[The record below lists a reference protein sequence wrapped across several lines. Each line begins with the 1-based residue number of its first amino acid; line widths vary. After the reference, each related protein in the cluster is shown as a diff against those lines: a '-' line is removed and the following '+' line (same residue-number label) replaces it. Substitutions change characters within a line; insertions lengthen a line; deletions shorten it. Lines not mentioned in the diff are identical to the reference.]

1 MAWRLVVM
9 VTVLHWLQMVT
20 SRQEWIEKPQD
31 VIVKEGRD
39 AVLACK
45 VRNKVGRCF
54 WRKNSRLIYLYP
66 GKYEWEGNPAAGD
79 CSLR

>member
-1 MAWRLVVM
+1 MKSRLVI
-9 VTVLHWLQMVT
+9 VLLLHIFKVA
-20 SRQEWIEKPQD
+20 SARQEWIEKPKD
-31 VIVKEGRD
+31 VMVKEGKD

-54 WRKNSRLIYLYP
+54 WRKNSRVIYLYP